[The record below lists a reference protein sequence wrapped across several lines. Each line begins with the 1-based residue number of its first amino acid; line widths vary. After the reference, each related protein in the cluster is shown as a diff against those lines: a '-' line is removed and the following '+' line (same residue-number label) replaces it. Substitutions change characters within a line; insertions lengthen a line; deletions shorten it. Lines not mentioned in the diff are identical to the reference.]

1 MACTHEQIKCVN
13 CVKICLKCGE
23 KLPAD
28 FVPGKSTPA
37 TESGAKLPEN
47 GEKTASKRTGR
58 KGAK

>member
-13 CVKICLKCGE
+13 CVKFCLVCGE
-23 KLPAD
+23 KLPPD

-37 TESGAKLPEN
+37 TDKAVKSPEN
-47 GEKTASKRTGR
+47 GEKTATKRTSR